1 MLVDARRVAALATAV
16 GLALGA
22 MGMDALASRLPGLQ
36 GSAWPLL
43 AGVAALMSA
52 LALAAGW
59 WPARRAS
66 RADPMTVLRQGELIE
81 LRLPVEE
88 IPGLDRFDPVSDD
101 DESAAP
107 DDDED

>member
-1 MLVDARRVAALATAV
+1 
-16 GLALGA
+16 
-22 MGMDALASRLPGLQ
+22 
-36 GSAWPLL
+36 
-43 AGVAALMSA
+43 
-52 LALAAGW
+52 
-59 WPARRAS
+59 
-66 RADPMTVLRQGELIE
+66 MTVLRQGELIE